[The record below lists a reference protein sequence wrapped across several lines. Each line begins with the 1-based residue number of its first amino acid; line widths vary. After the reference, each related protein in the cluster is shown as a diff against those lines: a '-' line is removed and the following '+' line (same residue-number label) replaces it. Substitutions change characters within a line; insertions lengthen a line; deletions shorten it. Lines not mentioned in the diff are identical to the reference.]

1 MTVPAPG
8 PSDLVAAQILV
19 SGHVQGVWYR
29 GFTQEAAAGLELSG
43 WVRNLPDGR
52 VEAFAQG
59 PRARIEDLLARLRV
73 GPYRAK
79 VTDVSVTWTQAAAH
93 APGFAVLP

>member
-8 PSDLVAAQILV
+8 PFDLVAAQILV

-29 GFTQEAAAGLELSG
+29 AFTQESAAGLELSG

-52 VEAFAQG
+52 VEAFAEG
-59 PRARIEDLLARLRV
+59 PRSRIDELLARLRV
-73 GPYRAK
+73 GPPRAK
-79 VTDVSVTWTQAAAH
+79 VTEVSVTWTQATRH
-93 APGFAVLP
+93 STGFAVLP

>member
-1 MTVPAPG
+1 MTEPAPG

-29 GFTQEAAAGLELSG
+29 GFTQETAAGLELSG

-52 VEAFAQG
+52 VEVFAQG
-59 PRARIEDLLARLRV
+59 PRARMDELLARLRE
-73 GPYRAK
+73 GPPRAK
-79 VTDVSVTWTQAAAH
+79 VIDVSVTWTQASH
-93 APGFAVLP
+93 ATGFAVLP